1 MNKQKSVK
9 LPFFRKV
16 PKSVYL
22 AFSGGVDSAVLLHR
36 LIAKDTDV
44 VLFFVHHQTTW
55 CDKELEFA
63 LSTANHYGIG
73 CMVNCIE
80 KYDKTKHKTS
90 MESYWSKCRNAL
102 FQELDRPVLTA
113 HHLDDASEWYVM
125 SSLQGQ
131 SKLLSYQNN
140 NVIRPLIVIDKSKI
154 MSYATYNKVA
164 YITDPS
170 NIDTTFNLR
179 NKVRHSLMHHISEV
193 FPGVNT
199 TVRKLIIAREK
210 SLIDRNLI

>member
-9 LPFFRKV
+9 IPFFRKV

-36 LIAKDTDV
+36 LIAKNTDV

-63 LSTANHYGIG
+63 LATAKQHGIG
-73 CMVNCIE
+73 CIVKRIE
-80 KYDKTKHKTS
+80 KYDKAKHKTS
-90 MESYWSKCRNAL
+90 MESYWSQCRNTL

-140 NVIRPLIVIDKSKI
+140 NVIRPFIIVDKSKI
-154 MSYATYNKVA
+154 INYAVYHNVQ
-164 YITDPS
+164 YISDPS
-170 NIDTTFNLR
+170 NSDTTFNLR
-179 NKVRHSLMHHISEV
+179 NKVRKDLMPEILKT

-199 TVRKLIIAREK
+199 SVRKLILAKERKALEANI
-210 SLIDRNLI
+210 I

>member
-1 MNKQKSVK
+1 MIKQKSVK
-9 LPFFRKV
+9 IPFFRKV

-63 LSTANHYGIG
+63 LATAKKYGIG
-73 CMVNCIE
+73 CIVKHIE

-90 MESYWSKCRNAL
+90 MESYWSQCRNTL

-140 NVIRPLIVIDKSKI
+140 NVVRPFIIIDKAKI
-154 MSYATYNKVA
+154 INYALHHMVCYLS
-164 YITDPS
+164 DPS
-170 NIDTTFNLR
+170 NDDTTFNLR
-179 NKVRHSLMHHISEV
+179 NKVRKDLMPEILKT
-193 FPGVNT
+193 FPGINT
-199 TVRKLIIAREK
+199 SVRKLILTKERKALEA
-210 SLIDRNLI
+210 NLI